1 MKCPKCGSR
10 AIPTNLG
17 RRLTADALALGGAAL
32 GKVFG
37 VPPQATM
44 RKIRREVCPEHKYVC
59 SECGHIFYE
68 RV

>member
-10 AIPTNLG
+10 ANPTNLG
-17 RRLTADALALGGAAL
+17 RRLTADVLALGGAAL

-37 VPPQATM
+37 VPPQATL
-44 RKIRREVCPEHKYVC
+44 RTIRREVCPEHKFVC
-59 SECGHIFYE
+59 PECRHIFYE